1 MIIDKL
7 NDWIKRTVNE
17 PGNSPATPQPAKAQN
32 NEKKLF
38 HRPKNNRDKGGVFH
52 KSERNRPMHHKG
64 PSGQQGAGSGFATSV
79 GSDGKSRR
87 PNNRSGNKFQSQNRS
102 RGFQKKPTPIPSA
115 PKAKVPFIH
124 PKVLRVIP
132 IGGLNQ
138 VGQNMMIFEYEEDI
152 IIIDMGFQFPE
163 SDMLGVDYVIP
174 DISYLED
181 RTKKIKGVI
190 ITHGHLDHTGALPYL
205 LPKLNYP
212 PVFAT
217 KLTMGLIEER
227 LEEFNIKAKSKLVVF
242 DPSET
247 IHFGKIKTNFF
258 RVAHSIP
265 DGVGVVIDT
274 PEGKLVHTGDFKFD
288 DRLAEEQK
296 NTLYGGQ
303 EVNKMEH
310 LGSQNI
316 VALFSDS
323 TNALKPGHTMSE
335 VDVGNALEDIIKNT
349 EGRIIIACFSSM
361 IGRIQKIMQYAE
373 KYDRK
378 VFVNGRSMLNNMDV
392 ALRLGYMQFKKGLI
406 HPIRKEKDIPPDKC
420 LVLTTGSQG
429 EAVSALARMA
439 SNDHRFIKIQ
449 PGDTIIL
456 SSKPIPGNET
466 SVTRLINKLCL
477 LGANVIHNMI
487 MDVHASGHGSQEDL
501 KRMITLIKPKYLVP
515 AHGEY
520 FMRIAH
526 AKLGEQV
533 GMPKE
538 NCVVIQNG
546 DVLEV
551 RQGEMKVSDE
561 KVETKY
567 ILIDGKG
574 IGDEGAQVM
583 TDRQMLSE
591 NGVLMILLNV
601 NKKTRALKGNPDV
614 ISRGFMYQQETDKIA
629 HEFMFRAGQAYKNLM
644 QKNPKATR
652 REIKNYITQSVNQ
665 LAVQELDRSPV
676 IVPIII
682 ES

>member
-17 PGNSPATPQPAKAQN
+17 EGDSSAKSPGP
-32 NEKKLF
+32 KKE
-38 HRPKNNRDKGGVFH
+38 HPKNNLFKKPQNHRDKKGVFH
-52 KSERNRPMHHKG
+52 KSERNRPMHKNSGPVAAGTAAPHGSKPGPEHKK
-64 PSGQQGAGSGFATSV
+64 ASV
-79 GSDGKSRR
+79 GTQKDKPFQSRR
-87 PNNRSGNKFQSQNRS
+87 
-102 RGFQKKPTPIPSA
+102 RGFFQRKATPQVAKA
-115 PKAKVPFIH
+115 PKAKVPYIH

-163 SDMLGVDYVIP
+163 ADMFGVDYVIP

-181 RTKKIKGVI
+181 RVKKIKGVI

-212 PVFAT
+212 PIYAT
-217 KLTMGLIEER
+217 KLTLGLIEER
-227 LEEFNIKAKSKLVVF
+227 LSEFNIKAKAKLVPF

-247 IHFGKIKTNFF
+247 LHFGKIKTTFF

-288 DRLAEEQK
+288 DRLAEEQS
-296 NTLYGGQ
+296 NTIYGGQ
-303 EVNKMEH
+303 EVNKMEY
-310 LGSQNI
+310 LGSQNV

-335 VDVGNALEDIIKNT
+335 VDVGNALEEVIKNT
-349 EGRIIIACFSSM
+349 EGRLIIACFSSM
-361 IGRIQKIMQYAE
+361 IGRMQKIMEYAE

-378 VFVNGRSMLNNMDV
+378 VFVNGRSMLNTMDI
-392 ALRLGYMQFKKGLI
+392 ALKLGYMKFKRGLV
-406 HPIRKEKDIPPDKC
+406 HPIRKEKDIPPQNC
-420 LVLTTGSQG
+420 LILTTGSQG

-439 SNDHRFIKIQ
+439 ANEHKFIKIH
-449 PGDTIIL
+449 PNDTVIL

-466 SVTRLINKLCL
+466 AVTRLINKLCL

-501 KRMITLIKPKYLVP
+501 KRMVTLIKPKYLVP

-520 FMRIAH
+520 FMRVAH
-526 AKLGEQV
+526 ARLGEEL

-538 NCVVIQNG
+538 NCVVVQNG

-551 RQGEMKVSDE
+551 RNGDMKVSSE

-583 TDRQMLSE
+583 TDRQLMSE
-591 NGVLMILLNV
+591 NGILIILLHI
-601 NKKTRALKGNPDV
+601 NKKTRVLKGTPDV
-614 ISRGFMYQQETDKIA
+614 ISRGFMYQKETDKIA
-629 HEFMFRAGQAYKNLM
+629 HEFMLRAGQAYKNVM
-644 QKNPKATR
+644 SKNPNATR

-665 LAVQELDRSPV
+665 LAVQQLDRSPV
-676 IVPIII
+676 ILPVII